1 MIGVS
6 LIKANMRC
14 HYIYDKDAG
23 QVWIPGCWDGI
34 HGPDGCTCSST
45 FATFPEFKKKLYNE
59 KLAELNKENKE
70 LQKEVFRL
78 NRIIKKL
85 TNAARKA

>member
-1 MIGVS
+1 
-6 LIKANMRC
+6 MRC

-23 QVWIPGCWDGI
+23 RVWIPGCWGGLY
-34 HGPDGCTCSST
+34 GPDGCTCSST
-45 FATFPEFKKKLYNE
+45 LPEFEKKLYNE

-85 TNAARKA
+85 LKH

>member
-1 MIGVS
+1 
-6 LIKANMRC
+6 MRC

-23 QVWIPGCWDGI
+23 KVWIPGCWGGI
-34 HGPDGCTCSST
+34 YGPDGCTCASDMT
-45 FATFPEFKKKLYNE
+45 LPEFEKTVYNE

-78 NRIIKKL
+78 NRTIKKL
-85 TNAARKA
+85 LNATRKA